1 MQATFKIV
9 KNPNEVVNDNDIK
22 AQVVS
27 AVTNSFALENWDL

>member
-27 AVTNSFALENWDL
+27 AVNEFCT